1 MGGPTDEADGVESS
15 AVSGNTLLGL
25 AVLNSADDVASS
37 NSSDDETSA
46 SLRVCA
52 DAGSAAPAINFS
64 GLKGEKLDELSMVLC
79 GTVRGLEVID
89 SSDDVRNSSEDE
101 TCASCRVSA
110 DADSATAA
118 TSSDGGGGGCSGRDG
133 ESSVTTGDEA
143 RRVPRGR
150 MVGPPCVTLSCG
162 FRQSKK

>member
-37 NSSDDETSA
+37 NSSEDETSA

-52 DAGSAAPAINFS
+52 DADSAAPAVSFS
-64 GLKGEKLDELSMVLC
+64 SLKGEKLDELLMVLC

-118 TSSDGGGGGCSGRDG
+118 TRSDLKGIRLD
-133 ESSVTTGDEA
+133 
-143 RRVPRGR
+143 
-150 MVGPPCVTLSCG
+150 
-162 FRQSKK
+162 

>member
-79 GTVRGLEVID
+79 GTVHGLEVID

-101 TCASCRVSA
+101 TCASCRDSA

-118 TSSDGGGGGCSGRDG
+118 TSSDLKGKRLD
-133 ESSVTTGDEA
+133 
-143 RRVPRGR
+143 
-150 MVGPPCVTLSCG
+150 
-162 FRQSKK
+162 